1 MTEQVIEQATGQ
13 AARPA
18 AGQPEARALFQA
30 AYENRYT
37 WDANFPGYT
46 ADVTLR
52 EGETVYTGKLR
63 IAPDAAGNFSH
74 EVTEVA
80 DEEAK
85 KAIAGQAWE
94 IAVHRQRRTFE
105 ESHGKNLFTLGATD
119 EAGAVEIL
127 VSGKSMGDRYK
138 IYNNEVS
145 LVHRHIRSVVV
156 TINTLSSH
164 QTEAGYLSH
173 RYNSVYHDV
182 ETGEAKGS
190 QVFED
195 EYEKVGN
202 YYILNRRAITAD
214 QEGKSTTSEFLFSNI
229 QLLA

>member
-1 MTEQVIEQATGQ
+1 MTEQVIEQATKL
-13 AARPA
+13 ANE
-18 AGQPEARALFQA
+18 QPEARALFQA

-37 WDANFPGYT
+37 WDASFPGYT

-52 EGETVYTGKLR
+52 EGEAVHRGKLR
-63 IAPDAAGNFSH
+63 IAPDAAGNLSH

-80 DEEAK
+80 DEAAQ

-94 IAVHRQRRTFE
+94 IAVHRVRRTFE
-105 ESHGKNLFTLGATD
+105 ESHGKNLFTLGTTD
-119 EAGAVEIL
+119 ETGAVEIL

-138 IYNNEVS
+138 IHNNEVS

-164 QTEAGYLSH
+164 QTEEGYLSH
-173 RYNSVYHDV
+173 RYDSVYHDV
-182 ETGEAKGS
+182 ETGADKGS

-202 YYILNRRAITAD
+202 YYILNRRAITAEQD
-214 QEGKSTTSEFLFSNI
+214 GKSVTSEFLFSNI

>member
-1 MTEQVIEQATGQ
+1 MTEQVIEQVTGQ
-13 AARPA
+13 AAEQVSE
-18 AGQPEARALFQA
+18 QPEARALFQA

-37 WDANFPGYT
+37 WDASFPGYT

-52 EGETVYTGKLR
+52 EGEKVHAGKLR
-63 IAPDAAGNFSH
+63 IAPDDKGSFSH

-94 IAVHRQRRTFE
+94 IAVHRVRRTFE

-138 IYNNEVS
+138 IHNNEVS

-164 QTEAGYLSH
+164 QTEGGYLSH
-173 RYNSVYHDV
+173 RYNSLYHDV

-195 EYEKVGN
+195 EYEKVGG
-202 YYILNRRAITAD
+202 YYILSRRAITDD
-214 QEGKSTTSEFLFSNI
+214 QNATSEFLFSNI
-229 QLLA
+229 KLLA